1 MFWESEGKD
10 DDDEEYQ
17 DGDSEYGDS
26 DYNSEDDCQRQNFSH
41 FMKTTVRGKILA
53 ILASRDP
60 SRIHH
65 LSKCFIIFLAYII
78 KNDDAWNWYVQVL
91 HDVYI
96 PLDVSC

>member
-17 DGDSEYGDS
+17 DGYDVIKIV
-26 DYNSEDDCQRQNFSH
+26 N
-41 FMKTTVRGKILA
+41 MMIATIAVKTTVRGKILA

>member
-41 FMKTTVRGKILA
+41 FMKTNVRGKI
-53 ILASRDP
+53 
-60 SRIHH
+60 
-65 LSKCFIIFLAYII
+65 
-78 KNDDAWNWYVQVL
+78 
-91 HDVYI
+91 
-96 PLDVSC
+96 

>member
-17 DGDSEYGDS
+17 DGYDVIKIV
-26 DYNSEDDCQRQNFSH
+26 NT
-41 FMKTTVRGKILA
+41 MIATIAVKTTVRGKILA

-78 KNDDAWNWYVQVL
+78 KNNDAWNWYVQVL

>member
-17 DGDSEYGDS
+17 DGYDVIKIV
-26 DYNSEDDCQRQNFSH
+26 N
-41 FMKTTVRGKILA
+41 MMIATIAVKTTVRGKILA

-65 LSKCFIIFLAYII
+65 LSKCFSIFLAYII
-78 KNDDAWNWYVQVL
+78 KNNDAWNWYVQVL

>member
-10 DDDEEYQ
+10 NDDEEYQ
-17 DGDSEYGDS
+17 DGYDVIKIV
-26 DYNSEDDCQRQNFSH
+26 N
-41 FMKTTVRGKILA
+41 MMIATIAVKTTVRGKILA

-78 KNDDAWNWYVQVL
+78 KNNDAWNWYVQVL

>member
-17 DGDSEYGDS
+17 DGDSEYDDS
-26 DYNSEDDCQRQNFSH
+26 DSIAV
-41 FMKTTVRGKILA
+41 KTTVRGKILA

-65 LSKCFIIFLAYII
+65 LSKCFIIFLADII
-78 KNDDAWNWYVQVL
+78 KNNGAWNWYVQVL
-91 HDVYI
+91 HDVFI

>member
-17 DGDSEYGDS
+17 DGYDVIKIV
-26 DYNSEDDCQRQNFSH
+26 N
-41 FMKTTVRGKILA
+41 MMIATIAVKTTVRGKILA

-65 LSKCFIIFLAYII
+65 LSKCFIIFLADII

-91 HDVYI
+91 HDVFI

>member
-17 DGDSEYGDS
+17 DGYDVIKIV
-26 DYNSEDDCQRQNFSH
+26 N
-41 FMKTTVRGKILA
+41 MMIATIAVKTTVRGKILA

-65 LSKCFIIFLAYII
+65 LSKCFIIFLADII
-78 KNDDAWNWYVQVL
+78 KNNGAWNWYVQVL

>member
-17 DGDSEYGDS
+17 DGYDVIKIV
-26 DYNSEDDCQRQNFSH
+26 N
-41 FMKTTVRGKILA
+41 MMIATIAVKTTVRGKILA

-78 KNDDAWNWYVQVL
+78 KNNDAWNWYVQVL

>member
-17 DGDSEYGDS
+17 DGYDVIKIV
-26 DYNSEDDCQRQNFSH
+26 N
-41 FMKTTVRGKILA
+41 MMIATIAVKTTVRGKILA

-65 LSKCFIIFLAYII
+65 LSKCFITFLAYII
-78 KNDDAWNWYVQVL
+78 KNDDPWNWYVQVL